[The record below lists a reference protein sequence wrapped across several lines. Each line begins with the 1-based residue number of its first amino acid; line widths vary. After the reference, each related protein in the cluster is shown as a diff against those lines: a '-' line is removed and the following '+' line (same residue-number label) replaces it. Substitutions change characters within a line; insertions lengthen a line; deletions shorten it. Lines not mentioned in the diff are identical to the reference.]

1 MAMDKHTK
9 ALLKNLKSA
18 KVLPQVQQSYK
29 NGTPLVTLLDVFKT
43 PHILARL
50 FRAIAAKEGITL
62 EEIRDKNKIMLAKR
76 EVDPSTFATANSNL
90 IANITKPTLSF
101 NKFITTIIDVLGY
114 DLDIHIVLSKDGKT
128 TKYEYKEL
136 MNEISKG

>member
-9 ALLKNLKSA
+9 ALLKNLSTA
-18 KVLPQVQQSYK
+18 KVLPQVQQSYA

-50 FRAIAAKEGITL
+50 FRAIVAKEGITL
-62 EEIRDKNKIMLAKR
+62 EEIRDKNKIMMAKR
-76 EVDPSTFATANSNL
+76 EVDPAKFATDNSNL

-101 NKFITTIIDVLGY
+101 NKFITAIIDVLGY
-114 DLDIHIVLSKDGKT
+114 DMDIHIVLSKDGRT
-128 TKYEYKEL
+128 SKYEYKEL
-136 MNEISKG
+136 MSELSKG